1 MGDLED
7 GIARFRDEL
16 SEVCVRLLY
25 PEVDAEPVLEIDELA
40 FMGVLGGPPAGLEH
54 LSGGVFQV
62 EPEVYLFG
70 LRDGDLIGGA
80 EWFAGLGQDNLD
92 QAAVKL
98 KDLMAGLVPLHER
111 AGLKPPTVVMN
122 AVSFKTGE
130 AVMIREDRA
139 LPTATRGMTPADLMF
154 DRWVAAVL
162 RQGSAYGHLRDL

>member
-1 MGDLED
+1 MGDWED

-16 SEVCVRLLY
+16 SEICVRLVY
-25 PEVDAEPVLEIDELA
+25 PEVDAKPVIEIDELA

-54 LSGGVFQV
+54 LSGGVFQA

-98 KDLMAGLVPLHER
+98 KDLMAQLVPLHER
-111 AGLKPPTVVMN
+111 VGQTPPNVVMN
-122 AVSFKTGE
+122 AISFKTGE

-139 LPTATRGMTPADLMF
+139 LPKVPSGMTPADLIF
-154 DRWVAAVL
+154 DRWVTAAVQ
-162 RQGSAYGHLRDL
+162 RGSAYEHLRDL